1 MSYQTRA
8 DIRRMW
14 RSVYWVGDAA
24 TRVNIVFV
32 AGGIGLAL
40 TSLWILAAISFAIAF
55 LVLLAALRLFR
66 LAEAHGKVA
75 AAEERHNADWES
87 LRQMGPVKQTA
98 TIIFFVL
105 VLLSVAILRYLQW
118 KWELPQ

>member
-1 MSYQTRA
+1 MTYQTWV

-24 TRVNIVFV
+24 TRVNILFV

-40 TSLWILAAISFAIAF
+40 SGLWILAAISFAIAF

-66 LAEAHGKVA
+66 LAEANGKVA
-75 AAEERHNADWES
+75 AAEERHNKDWES
-87 LRQMGPVKQTA
+87 LREMGPLKQFA
-98 TIIFFVL
+98 AVIFFVL
-105 VLLSVAILRYLQW
+105 VMLSVAVLRYLQW
-118 KWELPQ
+118 KWELP

>member
-1 MSYQTRA
+1 MNYQTWA

-40 TSLWILAAISFAIAF
+40 TGLWILAAISFAIAF
-55 LVLLAALRLFR
+55 LVLLAALRCFR

-75 AAEERHNADWES
+75 AAEERHNKDWER
-87 LRQMGPVKQTA
+87 LREMGPIKQLA
-98 TIIFFVL
+98 AIIFLVL
-105 VLLSVAILRYLQW
+105 VLLSVAVLRYLWW
-118 KWELPQ
+118 KWELP